1 MLEVKDLYVS
11 YGKIAAINGLSL
23 SVPAGS
29 VVSLIGSNGAGKST
43 FLSAIS
49 GLVKLKSGDIRF
61 AGEPLPKA
69 AHDIVA
75 RGLIHVP
82 EGRKIFSGLTVT
94 ENLLAG
100 AHLVKDRKK
109 IKDSLAEVFA
119 LFPIL
124 EERQNQH
131 GGTLS
136 GGEQQMLAIARGL
149 MSGPRLM
156 AFDEPS
162 LGLAPLIVKGI
173 FELIQTI
180 RARGITILLVEQNAK
195 KALEISDYAY
205 VIEHGRVVKEGAG
218 RDLIHDEAVRQAYLG
233 IRGADRGECPV
244 DGA

>member
-1 MLEVKDLYVS
+1 MLQVKDLHVS

-49 GLVKLKSGDIRF
+49 GLVKIKSGDIIF
-61 AGEPLPKA
+61 AGERLPAA

-75 RGLIHVP
+75 KGLIHVP

-100 AHLVKDRKK
+100 AHLVRDRKK
-109 IKDSLAEVFA
+109 IKESLEEVFS

-124 EERQNQH
+124 NERQKQH

-149 MSGPRLM
+149 MSNPRLM
-156 AFDEPS
+156 AMDEPS
-162 LGLAPLIVKGI
+162 LGLAPLIVKNI

-180 RARGITILLVEQNAK
+180 RSRGVTILLVEQNAQ

-205 VIEHGRVVKEGAG
+205 VIEHGRVIKEGIG
-218 RDLIHDEAVRQAYLG
+218 KNLISDEAVQRAYLG
-233 IRGADRGECPV
+233 VRGV
-244 DGA
+244 DPGLCAVK